1 VVEVINGEVA
11 LAVELQEGGDL
22 EAVVVAAVGVA
33 DETMSGSEIS
43 KRE

>member
-1 VVEVINGEVA
+1 VVEVVKGELA

-22 EAVVVAAVGVA
+22 EAVVVAAVGVT
-33 DETMSGSEIS
+33 DETMFGREIS